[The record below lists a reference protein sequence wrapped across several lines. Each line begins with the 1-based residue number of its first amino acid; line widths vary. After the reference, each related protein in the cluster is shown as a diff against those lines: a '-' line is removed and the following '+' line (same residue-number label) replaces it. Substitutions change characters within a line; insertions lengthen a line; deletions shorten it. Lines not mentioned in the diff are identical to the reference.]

1 MMKAK
6 QQSRFLSSLLA
17 LAVLVSQSS
26 FVFASFDMYP
36 ANHDMTDSKM
46 SSHCMM
52 EEMASEA
59 NSTLTTAA
67 ADCCETNDC
76 ANNYCVPG
84 VHFSSSAIF
93 NSVTVLHSTMLS
105 PTIVATADRL
115 TTGLEPSSLYR
126 PPRLDA

>member
-1 MMKAK
+1 MNVKR
-6 QQSRFLSSLLA
+6 QSRFLASLLA

-36 ANHDMTDSKM
+36 VNDSKM

-52 EEMASEA
+52 EEMAADASA
-59 NSTLTTAA
+59 NSMATTAA

-84 VHFSSSAIF
+84 VHLSSSAIF
-93 NSVTVLHSTMLS
+93 NSVAVLHSTMLS

>member
-1 MMKAK
+1 MNVKR
-6 QQSRFLSSLLA
+6 QSRFLTSLLA
-17 LAVLVSQSS
+17 LAVLVAQSS

-36 ANHDMTDSKM
+36 ANDDTM

-52 EEMASEA
+52 KEMASDT
-59 NSTLTTAA
+59 SLTLTTVAMM
-67 ADCCETNDC
+67 ADCCESNDC
-76 ANNYCVPG
+76 ASNYCVPG

-93 NSVTVLHSTMLS
+93 NSVTMLHSTIFS
-105 PTIVATADRL
+105 QTIVATADRL